1 MWEKTEATKQSPEYK
16 MQAPLLKPEGFSFI
30 TISAGTKGRT
40 NGGSGVKKRSSGT
53 SKVYP
58 ESNSEPRENRKGPR
72 ILDPGTDVILK
83 WNRIF
88 LFFCLVALFVDPLFF
103 YLPSVQKRF
112 DENLLSS
119 CIITDLNLGII
130 VTCFRSVADIFYV
143 IHIFI
148 KFRTAYV
155 SPSSRVFGR
164 GELVRDPNEI
174 ARRYLKSDFFID
186 LIAALPL
193 PQVLECVSFLLI

>member
-1 MWEKTEATKQSPEYK
+1 MWEKTEAPTQSPEYK
-16 MQAPLLKPEGFSFI
+16 MSAPLLKPEGFSTI
-30 TISAGTKGRT
+30 TNSAGKKGSTKV
-40 NGGSGVKKRSSGT
+40 GSGIKKRSTGA

-58 ESNSEPRENRKGPR
+58 ESNHEPQKTRNGPR

-83 WNRIF
+83 WNRVF

-112 DENLLSS
+112 DENLSSS
-119 CIITDLNLGII
+119 CMVTDLNLGII
-130 VTCFRSVADIFYV
+130 VTCFRSVADIFYI
-143 IHIFI
+143 IHIFM

-164 GELVRDPNEI
+164 GELVMDPHEI
-174 ARRYLKSDFFID
+174 AKRYLKSDFFVD

-193 PQVLECVSFLLI
+193 PQVLESVPFL